1 MTVAM
6 PGACLTR
13 REPILSDIL
22 VLKILATGT
31 PHISICLSNVF
42 LMFSQTRTGTKTCAV
57 YDIAQSQLVRVEE
70 FVRSPAPNSSFSF
83 PCSHRSETAHSH
95 VTPQSDPCQ
104 QLPVFSRP
112 TSFVVKTPRTK
123 CLASIRKSLIL
134 L

>member
-57 YDIAQSQLVRVEE
+57 YDIAAGESRR
-70 FVRSPAPNSSFSF
+70 VRSKSCTQQLIFVP
-83 PCSHRSETAHSH
+83 
-95 VTPQSDPCQ
+95 VLTPQRNSTQ
-104 QLPVFSRP
+104 SRNA
-112 TSFVVKTPRTK
+112 T
-123 CLASIRKSLIL
+123 I
-134 L
+134 